1 MIEVAGGP
9 GVLEADAAAAAAAAA
24 ACACNKGL

>member
-1 MIEVAGGP
+1 MIEVVGGP

-24 ACACNKGL
+24 CACNKGL